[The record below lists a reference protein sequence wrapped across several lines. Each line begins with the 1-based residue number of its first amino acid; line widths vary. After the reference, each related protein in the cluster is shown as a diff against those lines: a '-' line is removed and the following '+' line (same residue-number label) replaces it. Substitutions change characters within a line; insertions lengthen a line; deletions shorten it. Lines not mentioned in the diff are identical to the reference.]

1 MEDEKLVVVIVDDSR
16 AFDSSQVRDPD
27 IEASLEDR
35 VPGGLGLFLVHEM
48 MDGVEYRRMDGCNV
62 VTLTKSTALKVQRI
76 GVWSPGVPVRR
87 RGIGAGVPVAA

>member
-48 MDGVEYRRMDGCNV
+48 MDGIEYRRMDGCNV
-62 VTLTKSTALKVQRI
+62 VTLTKSTALKEN
-76 GVWSPGVPVRR
+76 P
-87 RGIGAGVPVAA
+87 